1 MIVIQVIYRIEYPET
16 MTEAE
21 VARLIKLYEEGE
33 NYDPII
39 YNGHDWKDFD
49 AEAVQL

>member
-1 MIVIQVIYRIEYPET
+1 MIIQVTYRIEYPE

-21 VARLIKLYEEGE
+21 VARLIELYKDGE

-39 YNGHDWKDFD
+39 FNGHDWKGFE